1 MQAKE
6 HSLALQ
12 LQHVVNAYKYLDRR
26 RGLDPKNSFSALL
39 ASKPHLDAEIAFN
52 PEPWS
57 KLIQTQARLFDV
69 KPLMQIS
76 DRLRREFHEGHAP
89 GRVMPE
95 IARQDWATDLLDQY
109 ACGPIGYDLPCLLS
123 AERPA
128 RGRIM
133 MCAQDPLRGPGAA
146 KLTVGTF
153 FGIDDNHLRARRHY
167 WMIWQFIRRCV
178 LTGYDVWV
186 TDAIKVFAGK
196 GVVQR
201 NRSLREL
208 SRSIIEAEVAAF
220 APDRIVTF
228 GKLAG
233 ETMADISGNHAFI
246 SLQHPTAHGQR
257 GSFKDRVGIYMQA
270 VLGEACPH

>member
-1 MQAKE
+1 MVGAE
-6 HSLALQ
+6 G
-12 LQHVVNAYKYLDRR
+12 YLDGR
-26 RGLDPKNSFSALL
+26 DDVAQMNSSSVPL
-39 ASKPHLDAEIAFN
+39 APEPRLDAEIAFN

-57 KLIQTQARLFDV
+57 RLIQTQAQLFDV
-69 KPLMQIS
+69 KALVQIS
-76 DRLRREFHEGHAP
+76 DRLRNEFYAGHAT

-95 IARQDWATDLLDQY
+95 IARPDWTTDLLDRY
-109 ACGPIGYDLPCLLS
+109 AGGPIGYDLPCLLS
-123 AERPA
+123 ADRPV

-133 MCAQDPLRGPGAA
+133 MCAQDPLRGSGAA

-167 WMIWQFIRRCV
+167 WMIWQLIRHCV
-178 LTGYDVWV
+178 LAGHDIWV
-186 TDAIKVFAGK
+186 TDAIKIFAGK

-201 NRSLREL
+201 DRPLREL

-233 ETMADISGNHAFI
+233 ETMADVSGKHAHI
-246 SLQHPTAHGQR
+246 RLTHPTAHGQR
-257 GSFKDRVGIYMQA
+257 GSFKDRVGIYTQA
-270 VLGEACPH
+270 VLGEDCLS

>member
-1 MQAKE
+1 MNSSSAP
-6 HSLALQ
+6 LAL
-12 LQHVVNAYKYLDRR
+12 
-26 RGLDPKNSFSALL
+26 
-39 ASKPHLDAEIAFN
+39 KPLLDAEIAFN

-57 KLIQTQARLFDV
+57 KLIQTQAQLFDV
-69 KPLMQIS
+69 KSLIQIS
-76 DRLRREFHEGHAP
+76 DRLRCEFHEGHAP

-95 IARQDWATDLLDQY
+95 IARQDWATDLLDRY
-109 ACGPIGYDLPCLLS
+109 AGGPIGYDLPCLLS
-123 AERPA
+123 TDRPA

-133 MCAQDPLRGPGAA
+133 MCAQDPLRGSGAA

-153 FGIDDNHLRARRHY
+153 FGIDDNHLRVRRHY

-178 LTGYDVWV
+178 LAGHDVWV

-201 NRSLREL
+201 DHSLSEL

-233 ETMADISGNHAFI
+233 ESMAGISGKHTHI

-257 GSFKDRVGIYMQA
+257 GAFKDRVGIYMQA
-270 VLGEACPH
+270 VLGEDCPR

>member
-1 MQAKE
+1 MNSSSTPPAPKL
-6 HSLALQ
+6 H
-12 LQHVVNAYKYLDRR
+12 
-26 RGLDPKNSFSALL
+26 LDP
-39 ASKPHLDAEIAFN
+39 EIAFN

-57 KLIQTQARLFDV
+57 KMIQTQAQLFDV
-69 KPLMQIS
+69 KALIQIS
-76 DRLRREFHEGHAP
+76 DRLRSEFHGGHAT

-95 IARQDWATDLLDQY
+95 IARRDWATDLLDRY
-109 ACGPIGYDLPCLLS
+109 ADGPIGYDLPCLLS
-123 AERPA
+123 ADRPA

-133 MCAQDPLRGPGAA
+133 MCAQDPLRGAGAA

-167 WMIWQFIRRCV
+167 WMIWQFIRHCV
-178 LTGYDVWV
+178 LAGHDVWV

-201 NRSLREL
+201 DRPLREL

-220 APDRIVTF
+220 KPDRIVTF

-233 ETMADISGNHAFI
+233 ETMADVSCNHALI

-257 GSFKDRVGIYMQA
+257 GSFKDRVGIYLQA
-270 VLGEACPH
+270 VLGNNCPSKALGSPSR